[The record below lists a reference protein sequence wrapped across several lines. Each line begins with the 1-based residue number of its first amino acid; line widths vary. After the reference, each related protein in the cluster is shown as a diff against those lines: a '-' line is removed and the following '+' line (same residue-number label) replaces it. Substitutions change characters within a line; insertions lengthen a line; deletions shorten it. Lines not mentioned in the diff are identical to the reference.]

1 MLGGF
6 IPNRL
11 AIIFDLPEPLFNE
24 PSRFINEGGKL
35 PILFLLVFALKLC
48 SSKGFPLFIAHSW
61 SSVTPTSTA
70 ADGLALF
77 ARPACGRC

>member
-1 MLGGF
+1 
-6 IPNRL
+6 
-11 AIIFDLPEPLFNE
+11 
-24 PSRFINEGGKL
+24 L